1 MSRIFRSKTR
11 VRIPTHLSITE
22 ATLLDKSATISPSK
36 IIFEEALSG
45 RTLSYGEFNGLVKRG
60 AAWLRQD
67 LALKPG
73 QVVSV
78 ISSSCIDYII
88 AVHSVW
94 WAGGVVSLINDS
106 LSPTEIAYGIQLVKP
121 DYIVVGSS
129 ASAKL
134 PKSLS
139 LNRPASSTIK
149 IVALGES
156 HPQWPSWPKPNV
168 GGNLQE
174 IEAHSFANGDNRQV
188 PAAIILSSGTTGH
201 PKAVVLS
208 HYNLIA
214 VNYQLR
220 ADNVDNWRSDMREI
234 FFPPLSHVYALY
246 VAITGAP
253 WLGYYVCLMPRFELE
268 TYCRLL
274 SERKATLARLV
285 PPVAKM
291 LAESPVTRQYTYPA
305 LEYFTCSAA
314 PLSEKTAADLRTVF
328 PGVKLCQTYGCTEAS
343 GACVQSGTRDKDMPL
358 NATGKLIA
366 NAEVRFIDSTGA
378 DVGDGAPGEITL
390 RGPHIMMGYLGDPKA
405 TREHMLDGGWY
416 KTGDIGYLDAQGFLF
431 VNGRIKDIIKS
442 NGFQVSPLELEEILV
457 HHPLVKEAAVHGIW
471 SESNAT
477 DLLRA
482 YIVSEQPLAK
492 AGRDT
497 EEAAR
502 SVAGFVANQ
511 VAGYKQLKGGVIF
524 VDSLPKS
531 PTGKLLRRLLKD
543 IDDTGSRST
552 PLQAKL

>member
-1 MSRIFRSKTR
+1 MPRIFRSQTR
-11 VRIPTHLSITE
+11 VRIPTHLSVTE
-22 ATLLDKSATISPSK
+22 ATLLDKSTAIPPSK

-45 RTLSYGEFNGLVKRG
+45 RTVSYGEFTSLVKNG
-60 AAWLRQD
+60 AAWLRQA

-78 ISSSCIDYII
+78 ISTSCIDYII
-88 AVHSVW
+88 SVHSVW

-129 ASAKL
+129 ASSKL
-134 PKSLS
+134 VKSLS
-139 LNRPASSTIK
+139 LSSPASSAIK
-149 IVALGES
+149 IIGLGET
-156 HPQWPSWPKPNV
+156 HPQWPSWPKPAV
-168 GGNLQE
+168 GQGDFPE
-174 IEAHSFANGDNRQV
+174 IEAHSFASGDNRQA

-220 ADNVDNWRSDMREI
+220 ADNPDNWRIDMREV

-291 LAESPVTRQYTYPA
+291 LAESPVTRRYTYPA

-314 PLSEKTAADLRTVF
+314 PISEKTAGDLRTVF

-343 GACVQSGTRDKDMPL
+343 GACVQSGTREKDMPL
-358 NATGKLIA
+358 NATGKLIT
-366 NAEVRFIDSTGA
+366 NAEIRFIDSTGN
-378 DVGDGAPGEITL
+378 DVSNGAPGEITL
-390 RGPHIMMGYLGDPKA
+390 RGPHIMMGYLADPKA

-431 VNGRIKDIIKS
+431 VSGRIKDIIKS

-457 HHPLVKEAAVHGIW
+457 RHPLVKEAAVHGVW
-471 SESNAT
+471 SERNAT

-482 YIVSEQPLAK
+482 YIVSEKPLAK

-502 SVAGFVANQ
+502 SVAEFVASQ
-511 VAGYKQLKGGVIF
+511 VAGYKQLKGGVVF

-543 IDDTGSRST
+543 IDDTGSI
-552 PLQAKL
+552 PLQSKL

>member
-11 VRIPTHLSITE
+11 VRIPTHLSVTE
-22 ATLLDKSATISPSK
+22 ATLLDNSTAISPSK

-45 RTLSYGEFNGLVKRG
+45 KTISYGEFHALVKNG
-60 AAWLRQD
+60 AAWLRKEFT
-67 LALKPG
+67 LEPG

-121 DYIVVGSS
+121 NYIVVGSS

-134 PKSLS
+134 DKSLS
-139 LNRPASSTIK
+139 LSDSASPIK
-149 IVALGES
+149 IIALAES
-156 HPQWPSWPKPNV
+156 HSKWPCWPRRDA

-174 IEAHSFANGDNRQV
+174 IEAHSFARGDNRQV

-220 ADNVDNWRSDMREI
+220 ADNPDNWRSDMREV

-268 TYCRLL
+268 IYCRLL

-291 LAESPVTRQYTYPA
+291 LAESPVTRRYTYPS

-366 NAEVRFIDSTGA
+366 NAEMRFIDSTGN
-378 DVGDGAPGEITL
+378 DVSGGAPGEIIL
-390 RGPHIMMGYLGDPKA
+390 RGPHIMMGYLGDSKA
-405 TREHMLDGGWY
+405 TRDHMLDGGWY

-431 VNGRIKDIIKS
+431 VSGRIKDIIKS

-457 HHPLVKEAAVHGIW
+457 RHPLVKEAAVHGVW

-482 YIVSEQPLAK
+482 YIVTEKPLPK
-492 AGRDT
+492 IGRDT
-497 EEAAR
+497 DVAAQ
-502 SVAGFVANQ
+502 SVTKFVASQ
-511 VAGYKQLKGGVIF
+511 VAGYKQLKGGVVF
-524 VDSLPKS
+524 VDLLPKS

-543 IDDTGSRST
+543 LDGSGPT

>member
-1 MSRIFRSKTR
+1 MSHIFRSNTR
-11 VRIPTHLSITE
+11 VRIPTDLSVTE
-22 ATLLDKSATISPSK
+22 ATLLDNTSNIPPDK
-36 IIFEEALSG
+36 IIFEEAISG
-45 RTLSYGEFNGLVKRG
+45 RTLSHGEFVSLVKRG
-60 AAWLRQD
+60 AAWLRRD
-67 LALKPG
+67 LSLQPG
-73 QVVSV
+73 QVATV

-88 AVHSVW
+88 AVHSIW
-94 WAGGVVSLINDS
+94 WAGGIVSLINDA
-106 LSPTEIAYGIQLVKP
+106 LSPSEIAYGIQLVKP
-121 DYIVVGSS
+121 DYVVVGSS

-134 PKSLS
+134 AMSLS
-139 LNRPASSTIK
+139 LSGPAGSRIK
-149 IVALGES
+149 VVELGGT
-156 HPQWPSWPKPNV
+156 HLQWPSWPKPNV
-168 GGNLQE
+168 TENGSPE

-188 PAAIILSSGTTGH
+188 PAAIMLSSGTTGH

-220 ADNVDNWRSDMREI
+220 ADNPDNWRSDMREV

-253 WLGYYVCLMPRFELE
+253 WLGYYVCLMPRFDLE
-268 TYCRLL
+268 SYCRLL

-291 LAESPVTRQYTYPA
+291 LAESPVTRQYKYPA

-314 PLSEKTAADLRTVF
+314 PLGEKTASDLRTTF

-343 GACVQSGTRDKDMPL
+343 GACVQSGTRDTDMPL

-366 NAEVRFIDSTGA
+366 NAQIKFVDAAGN
-378 DVGDGAPGEITL
+378 DVGEGETGEITL

-416 KTGDIGYLDAQGFLF
+416 KTGDIGHLDAQGYLF
-431 VNGRIKDIIKS
+431 VSGRIKDIIKS

-457 HHPLVKEAAVHGIW
+457 RHPLVKEAAVHSVW
-471 SESNAT
+471 SERNQT

-482 YIVSEQPLAK
+482 YLVSESPVSKKGQDA
-492 AGRDT
+492 

-502 SVAGFVANQ
+502 SIAKFVARQ

-543 IDDTGSRST
+543 IEKNGST
-552 PLQAKL
+552 HLQAKL

>member
-1 MSRIFRSKTR
+1 MPRIFRSQTR
-11 VRIPTHLSITE
+11 VRIPTHLSVTE
-22 ATLLDKSATISPSK
+22 ATLLNSSTAISPTK
-36 IIFEEALSG
+36 IIFEEAISG
-45 RTLSYGEFNGLVKRG
+45 RTVSYGEFTALVKSG
-60 AAWLRQD
+60 AAWLRQA

-78 ISSSCIDYII
+78 ISPSCIDYII

-94 WAGGVVSLINDS
+94 WAGGAVSLINDS

-129 ASAKL
+129 ASSKL
-134 PKSLS
+134 VKSLGLS
-139 LNRPASSTIK
+139 SPASSAIK
-149 IVALGES
+149 IIGLGEA
-156 HPQWPSWPKPNV
+156 HPQWSSWPKQAV
-168 GGNLQE
+168 GQGKFPE
-174 IEAHSFANGDNRQV
+174 IEAHSFASGDNRQV

-220 ADNVDNWRSDMREI
+220 ADNPDNWRSDMREV

-291 LAESPVTRQYTYPA
+291 LAESPVTRRYTYPA

-314 PLSEKTAADLRTVF
+314 PISEKTAGDLRTVF

-358 NATGKLIA
+358 NATGKLIT
-366 NAEVRFIDSTGA
+366 NAEIRFIDSTGN
-378 DVGDGAPGEITL
+378 DVDNGAPGEITL

-416 KTGDIGYLDAQGFLF
+416 KTGDIGYLDEQGFLF
-431 VNGRIKDIIKS
+431 VSGRIKDIIKS

-457 HHPLVKEAAVHGIW
+457 HHTLVKEAAVHGVW
-471 SESNAT
+471 SERDAT

-482 YIVSEQPLAK
+482 YIVSEKPLAK
-492 AGRDT
+492 TGRDM

-502 SVAGFVANQ
+502 SVTEFVASQ

-543 IDDTGSRST
+543 IDDTGCI
-552 PLQAKL
+552 PLQSKL

>member
-1 MSRIFRSKTR
+1 MSHIFRSKTR
-11 VRIPTHLSITE
+11 VRIPTNLSVTE
-22 ATLLDKSATISPSK
+22 ATLLDNSIPIPSDK
-36 IIFEEALSG
+36 IIFEEAVSG
-45 RTLSYGEFNGLVKRG
+45 RTITHGEFLTLVKLG
-60 AAWLRQD
+60 AAWLRQK
-67 LALKPG
+67 LSLQPG

-88 AVHSVW
+88 AVHSIW
-94 WAGGVVSLINDS
+94 WAGGIVSLINDA

-121 DYIVVGSS
+121 AYIVVGSS
-129 ASAKL
+129 ASVKL
-134 PKSLS
+134 AKSLGLS
-139 LNRPASSTIK
+139 GSASASIK
-149 IVALGES
+149 VVALGES
-156 HPQWPSWPKPNV
+156 HPQWPSWPTL
-168 GGNLQE
+168 GTAQGNIQE
-174 IEAHSFANGDNRQV
+174 IEAYSFANGDNRQV
-188 PAAIILSSGTTGH
+188 PAAIMLSSGTTGH

-220 ADNVDNWRSDMREI
+220 ADNPDNWRSDMREV

-246 VAITGAP
+246 VAMTGAP

-268 TYCRLL
+268 RFCRLL

-291 LAESPVTRQYTYPA
+291 LAESPITRRYKYPA

-314 PLSEKTAADLRTVF
+314 PLSEKTATELRTVF

-343 GACVQSGTRDKDMPL
+343 GACVQSGTRNTDMPL

-366 NAEVRFIDSTGA
+366 NAEIKFIDAAGN
-378 DVGDGAPGEITL
+378 DVAQGETGEITL

-416 KTGDIGYLDAQGFLF
+416 RTGDLGHLDAQGYLF
-431 VNGRIKDIIKS
+431 VSGRIKDIIKS

-457 HHPLVKEAAVHGIW
+457 RHPLVKEAAVHSVW
-471 SESNAT
+471 SERNAT

-482 YIVSEQPLAK
+482 YIVSEEPPMK
-492 AGRDT
+492 AVRDM
-497 EEAAR
+497 EKAAQ
-502 SVAGFVANQ
+502 SIAEFVARQ
-511 VAGYKQLKGGVIF
+511 VAGYKQLRGGVVF

-543 IDDTGSRST
+543 IEKTGSA

>member
-22 ATLLDKSATISPSK
+22 ATLLDNSTAISPSK

-45 RTLSYGEFNGLVKRG
+45 RTISYGEFNTLVKRG
-60 AAWLRQD
+60 AAWLRKE

-73 QVVSV
+73 QIVSV

-121 DYIVVGSS
+121 DYVVVGST
-129 ASAKL
+129 AAVKL
-134 PKSLS
+134 AKSLS
-139 LNRPASSTIK
+139 LSGPVSSAIK
-149 IVALGES
+149 VIALGES
-156 HPQWPSWPKPNV
+156 HSQWSSWPKPDV

-174 IEAHSFANGDNRQV
+174 IAAHSFANGDNRQV

-220 ADNVDNWRSDMREI
+220 ADNPDNWRSDMREV

-291 LAESPVTRQYTYPA
+291 LAESPVTRRYTYPA

-328 PGVKLCQTYGCTEAS
+328 PRVKLCQTYGCTEAS
-343 GACVQSGTRDKDMPL
+343 GACVQSGTRDKEMPL

-366 NAEVRFIDSTGA
+366 NAEMRFIDSTGD

-431 VNGRIKDIIKS
+431 VSGRIKDIIKS

-457 HHPLVKEAAVHGIW
+457 RHPRVKEAAVHGVW
-471 SESNAT
+471 SERNAT

-482 YIVSEQPLAK
+482 YIVSETPLGK
-492 AGRDT
+492 SGRDA

-502 SVAGFVANQ
+502 SIAEFVASQ
-511 VAGYKQLKGGVIF
+511 VAGYKQLKGGVVF

-543 IDDTGSRST
+543 MDDTEST
-552 PLQAKL
+552 PPQAKL